1 MVEIGKTQWP
11 ADACCFVIDVCLN
24 GKATGGRE
32 PRIIS
37 LASSH
42 VSPDGTVLS
51 TFHRYVKTDVSA
63 DAAMVS
69 NVHGLDYLTLQAK
82 ANGKTFSEVGAEW
95 VTWLRQR
102 LNGATRAVLVT
113 AGGLKTNAYTS
124 LLAEMVRAELVLPR
138 AAEWTALDLVYAAR
152 QQKTYSSVSTEE
164 WPIRQKP
171 TAAQQRS
178 GKTPPPELT
187 LESMCSYELKVA
199 SQKARPSTS
208 AAPPASIDE
217 LCGPDAQHSH
227 HSNGKMAAVVI
238 GAFGT
243 RRLVGKTV
251 ALPLNAIKQWAKD
264 LVQYEQH
271 RREDRVPPEWQVLTS
286 PPLETPADG
295 PGFTPQV

>member
-1 MVEIGKTQWP
+1 MHTHASWHSLRTYLHPSPPVHIDKSLLTCLGGEGEQGEADPSIRPKALTLVEIGKTQWP

-124 LLAEMVRAELVLPR
+124 LLA
-138 AAEWTALDLVYAAR
+138 
-152 QQKTYSSVSTEE
+152 
-164 WPIRQKP
+164 
-171 TAAQQRS
+171 
-178 GKTPPPELT
+178 
-187 LESMCSYELKVA
+187 
-199 SQKARPSTS
+199 
-208 AAPPASIDE
+208 
-217 LCGPDAQHSH
+217 
-227 HSNGKMAAVVI
+227 
-238 GAFGT
+238 
-243 RRLVGKTV
+243 RLF
-251 ALPLNAIKQWAKD
+251 N
-264 LVQYEQH
+264 
-271 RREDRVPPEWQVLTS
+271 
-286 PPLETPADG
+286 
-295 PGFTPQV
+295 